1 MRRRKK
7 HTLPQTPILAQYRRS
22 DKIKR
27 EYHTYR
33 SSLFLPQTPLFFY
46 RRTNAGWISRAKAS
60 LFSFTPNQQLE
71 EFLPSGSPRLGV
83 AFRPKKERKGQTF
96 QSRLRPPAAFLP
108 LGSPIKIDLF
118 LCLSSSCLC
127 SIKLK

>member
-83 AFRPKKERKGQTF
+83 AFRPKKEREKAKLSNPDCVLPPPSSPLAR
-96 QSRLRPPAAFLP
+96 QSKSIFSFASPPPACARLN
-108 LGSPIKIDLF
+108 
-118 LCLSSSCLC
+118 
-127 SIKLK
+127 